1 MTEYTVTGIRYVLGE
16 GHDFE
21 ERTQLAKDF
30 VKGLKPGTKAI
41 LQAEPDNPM
50 DENAIMVF
58 VDYKICGYI
67 GREQCLEVKGLLNE
81 DGQADAVVTR
91 NDEELAFFVN
101 IPGTEVRRVLPS
113 VKERQLPDSPL
124 GLHVR
129 IPFTYDVKTLEMLAN
144 RLVGMDVKSDSVA
157 DFIDM
162 VERYEPLLDA
172 AICNRDEQQMSAI
185 FDLLKSV
192 LKRKDELGLSGQL
205 LERAQCV
212 HKLLHT
218 RVRNSHRRWKKEYEK
233 KFAEHFNRL
242 RANSDVCTY
251 FFEKYC
257 ESYLSVKTFSEADK
271 DKMRSERKRLLM
283 WFEGLEWSELK
294 NPKDMEKI
302 SMKLN
307 YLRVSRFEIYDVF
320 SVLLVL
326 GELDKYLQAATT
338 PQNELSVAPL
348 GMMQPESYTNTL
360 PQKKKSFDKKISSAP
375 KTLQYFVSGQK
386 GMLREQQRRVEII
399 FKKFNEWGWIGSKTT
414 SYDFNS
420 LFTGEDRH
428 CNIVWKKNSTV
439 LSVLLRRMLNYKNR
453 HEENLIVAQTGQS
466 ATSMVNEQ
474 FNLTPNF
481 DQNRLTEDDKFKIM
495 LTLFVLDVQNPLP
508 LRYGGSDND
517 YDVSDAA
524 FQEVLAGQLRITKG
538 I

>member
-1 MTEYTVTGIRYVLGE
+1 
-16 GHDFE
+16 
-21 ERTQLAKDF
+21 
-30 VKGLKPGTKAI
+30 
-41 LQAEPDNPM
+41 
-50 DENAIMVF
+50 
-58 VDYKICGYI
+58 
-67 GREQCLEVKGLLNE
+67 
-81 DGQADAVVTR
+81 
-91 NDEELAFFVN
+91 
-101 IPGTEVRRVLPS
+101 
-113 VKERQLPDSPL
+113 
-124 GLHVR
+124 
-129 IPFTYDVKTLEMLAN
+129 
-144 RLVGMDVKSDSVA
+144 
-157 DFIDM
+157 
-162 VERYEPLLDA
+162 
-172 AICNRDEQQMSAI
+172 
-185 FDLLKSV
+185 
-192 LKRKDELGLSGQL
+192 
-205 LERAQCV
+205 
-212 HKLLHT
+212 
-218 RVRNSHRRWKKEYEK
+218 
-233 KFAEHFNRL
+233 
-242 RANSDVCTY
+242 
-251 FFEKYC
+251 
-257 ESYLSVKTFSEADK
+257 
-271 DKMRSERKRLLM
+271 
-283 WFEGLEWSELK
+283 
-294 NPKDMEKI
+294 
-302 SMKLN
+302 MKLN

-481 DQNRLTEDDKFKIM
+481 DQNRLTEDDKFKIK

>member
-144 RLVGMDVKSDSVA
+144 RLVGMDVKSYSVA

-242 RANSDVCTY
+242 HANSDVCTY

-326 GELDKYLQAATT
+326 GELDKYLQAAGSE
-338 PQNELSVAPL
+338 PIEDVVAINGKLPI
-348 GMMQPESYTNTL
+348 PKSINTQRAQTYF
-360 PQKKKSFDKKISSAP
+360 QKAIDMGYMKCED
-375 KTLQYFVSGQK
+375 G
-386 GMLREQQRRVEII
+386 
-399 FKKFNEWGWIGSKTT
+399 KFEWIGVGGRGAVSQLAYFCGVVYEYKH
-414 SYDFNS
+414 SEYGNRGDGFPEEELNA
-420 LFTGEDRH
+420 LFGEKR
-428 CNIVWKKNSTV
+428 
-439 LSVLLRRMLNYKNR
+439 LYALLTQVYS
-453 HEENLIVAQTGQS
+453 AQRKQIWRK
-466 ATSMVNEQ
+466 VI
-474 FNLTPNF
+474 
-481 DQNRLTEDDKFKIM
+481 DDMFK
-495 LTLFVLDVQNPLP
+495 
-508 LRYGGSDND
+508 
-517 YDVSDAA
+517 
-524 FQEVLAGQLRITKG
+524 
-538 I
+538 